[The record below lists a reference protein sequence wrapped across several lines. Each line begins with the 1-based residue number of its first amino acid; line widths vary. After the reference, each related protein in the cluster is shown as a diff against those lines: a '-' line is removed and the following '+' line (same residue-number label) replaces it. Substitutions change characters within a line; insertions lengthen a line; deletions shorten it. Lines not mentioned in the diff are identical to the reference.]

1 MAVATPKLRFI
12 QRNGE
17 EKGMNSIKTRV
28 KTIPGEYLWKWP
40 FTASKAK

>member
-17 EKGMNSIKTRV
+17 EKGMNSINTRV
-28 KTIPGEYLWKWP
+28 KTLSKEYLWKWP
-40 FTASKAK
+40 FTASKVK